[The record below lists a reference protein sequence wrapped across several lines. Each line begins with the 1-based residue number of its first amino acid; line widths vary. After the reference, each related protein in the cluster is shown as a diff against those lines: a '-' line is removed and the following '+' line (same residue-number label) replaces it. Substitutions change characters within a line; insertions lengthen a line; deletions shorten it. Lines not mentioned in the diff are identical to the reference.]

1 MGKKTL
7 IQIILFIF
15 LIVITF
21 LVFKVYYNIEN
32 SDTLLNKENQI
43 EKNKEIKEIKKDEK
57 NLIQNISYTANN
69 NKGDIYLLLAEI
81 GEIYLDNPDL
91 MFLTKVDGKITLKD
105 GEIITVNSDFAN
117 FNTKTFET
125 TFINNVIVKKSDEVV
140 TGSELYL
147 VLEEKENIAEESN
160 QKDKNLIRVSRNV
173 FYTKP
178 GYTLSADILEIDLIT
193 KDIKIYMSDKYKKV
207 IATTEIE

>member
-7 IQIILFIF
+7 IQIILLIF

-21 LVFKVYYNIEN
+21 LFFKVYYSSN
-32 SDTLLNKENQI
+32 SDTSLNKENLI
-43 EKNKEIKEIKKDEK
+43 EKNKEIKEVKRDEK

-69 NKGDIYLLLAEI
+69 NKGDIYLLLAET

-140 TGSELYL
+140 TGAELYL
-147 VLEEKENIAEESN
+147 VLEEKVNRALKPN
-160 QKDKNLIRVSRNV
+160 QGDKNLIRVSRNV

-193 KDIKIYMSDKYKKV
+193 KNIKIYMTDKYKKV
-207 IATTEIE
+207 IATTQIK

>member
-7 IQIILFIF
+7 IQIILLIF

-21 LVFKVYYNIEN
+21 LFFKVYYNSN
-32 SDTLLNKENQI
+32 SDTSLNKENLT
-43 EKNKEIKEIKKDEK
+43 EKNEEIKEVKKDEK

-69 NKGDIYLLLAEI
+69 NKGDIYLLLAET

-140 TGSELYL
+140 TGAELYL
-147 VLEEKENIAEESN
+147 VLEEKVNKALKSN
-160 QKDKNLIRVSRNV
+160 QEDKNLIRVSRNV

-193 KDIKIYMSDKYKKV
+193 KNIKIYMTDKYKKV
-207 IATTEIE
+207 IATTQIK

>member
-7 IQIILFIF
+7 IQIILLIF

-21 LVFKVYYNIEN
+21 LFFKFYYISN
-32 SDTLLNKENQI
+32 SDTSLNKENLI
-43 EKNKEIKEIKKDEK
+43 EKNKEIKEVKRDEK

-69 NKGDIYLLLAEI
+69 NKGDIYLLLAET

-140 TGSELYL
+140 TGAELYL
-147 VLEEKENIAEESN
+147 VLEEKVNRALKPN
-160 QKDKNLIRVSRNV
+160 QGDKNLIRVSRNV

-193 KDIKIYMSDKYKKV
+193 KDIKIYMTDKYEKV
-207 IATTEIE
+207 IATTEIN

>member
-21 LVFKVYYNIEN
+21 LIFKIYYNIEN
-32 SDTLLNKENQI
+32 SDTSLNKKNQI

-178 GYTLSADILEIDLIT
+178 GYTLSADILEIDLTT

>member
-7 IQIILFIF
+7 IQIILLIF

-21 LVFKVYYNIEN
+21 LFFKVYYNSN
-32 SDTLLNKENQI
+32 SDTSLNKENLT
-43 EKNKEIKEIKKDEK
+43 EKNKEIKEVKKDEK

-69 NKGDIYLLLAEI
+69 NKGDIYLLLAET

-140 TGSELYL
+140 TGAELYL
-147 VLEEKENIAEESN
+147 VLEEKVNKSLKSN
-160 QKDKNLIRVSRNV
+160 QEDKNLIRVSRNV

-193 KDIKIYMSDKYKKV
+193 KNIKIYMTDKYKKV
-207 IATTEIE
+207 IATTQIK

>member
-7 IQIILFIF
+7 IQIILLIF
-15 LIVITF
+15 LILITF
-21 LVFKVYYNIEN
+21 LFFKVYYNSN
-32 SDTLLNKENQI
+32 SDTSFNKENLT
-43 EKNKEIKEIKKDEK
+43 EKNKETKEVKKDEK

-69 NKGDIYLLLAEI
+69 NKGDVYLLLAET

-140 TGSELYL
+140 TGAELYL
-147 VLEEKENIAEESN
+147 VLEEKVNKALKSN
-160 QKDKNLIRVSRNV
+160 QEDKNLIRVTRNV

-193 KDIKIYMSDKYKKV
+193 KNIKIYMTDKYKKV
-207 IATTEIE
+207 IATTQIK

>member
-7 IQIILFIF
+7 IQIILLIF
-15 LIVITF
+15 LILITILF
-21 LVFKVYYNIEN
+21 FKVYYNSN
-32 SDTLLNKENQI
+32 SDTSLNKENLT
-43 EKNKEIKEIKKDEK
+43 ERNKEIKEVKKDEK

-69 NKGDIYLLLAEI
+69 NKGDVYLLLAET

-140 TGSELYL
+140 TGAELYL
-147 VLEEKENIAEESN
+147 VLEEKVNKALKSN
-160 QKDKNLIRVSRNV
+160 QEDKNLIRVSRNV

-193 KDIKIYMSDKYKKV
+193 KNIKIYMMDKYKKV
-207 IATTEIE
+207 IATTQIK

>member
-7 IQIILFIF
+7 IQIILLIF

-21 LVFKVYYNIEN
+21 LFFKVYYNSN
-32 SDTLLNKENQI
+32 SDTSLNKENLTK
-43 EKNKEIKEIKKDEK
+43 KNKEIKEVKKDEK

-69 NKGDIYLLLAEI
+69 NKGDIYLLLAET

-140 TGSELYL
+140 TGAELYL
-147 VLEEKENIAEESN
+147 VLEEKVNKALKSN
-160 QKDKNLIRVSRNV
+160 QEDKNLIRVSRNV

-193 KDIKIYMSDKYKKV
+193 KNIKIYMTDKYKKV
-207 IATTEIE
+207 IATTQIK

>member
-7 IQIILFIF
+7 IQIILLIF
-15 LIVITF
+15 LIVVTF
-21 LVFKVYYNIEN
+21 LFFKIYYNSD
-32 SDTLLNKENQI
+32 SDTSLNKENLI
-43 EKNKEIKEIKKDEK
+43 EKNKEIKEVKKDEK

-69 NKGDIYLLLAEI
+69 NKGDIYLLLAET

-140 TGSELYL
+140 TGAELYL
-147 VLEEKENIAEESN
+147 VLEEKVNKALKSN
-160 QKDKNLIRVSRNV
+160 QEDKNLIRVSRNV

-193 KDIKIYMSDKYKKV
+193 KNIKIYMTDKYKKV
-207 IATTEIE
+207 IATTQIK

>member
-7 IQIILFIF
+7 IQIILLIF

-21 LVFKVYYNIEN
+21 LFFKVYYNSN
-32 SDTLLNKENQI
+32 SDTSLNKENLTK
-43 EKNKEIKEIKKDEK
+43 KNKEIKEVKKDEK

-69 NKGDIYLLLAEI
+69 NKGDIYLLLAET

-140 TGSELYL
+140 TGAELYL
-147 VLEEKENIAEESN
+147 VLEEKENKALKSN
-160 QKDKNLIRVSRNV
+160 QEDKNLIRVSRNV

-193 KDIKIYMSDKYKKV
+193 KNIKIYMTDKYKKV
-207 IATTEIE
+207 IATTQIK

>member
-7 IQIILFIF
+7 IQIILLIF
-15 LIVITF
+15 LIVVTF
-21 LVFKVYYNIEN
+21 LFFKIYYNSD
-32 SDTLLNKENQI
+32 SDTSLNKENLI
-43 EKNKEIKEIKKDEK
+43 EKNKEIKEVKKDEK

-69 NKGDIYLLLAEI
+69 NKGDVYLLLAES

-140 TGSELYL
+140 TGAELYL
-147 VLEEKENIAEESN
+147 VLEEKGNKAVKSN
-160 QKDKNLIRVSRNV
+160 PEDKNLIRVSRNV

-178 GYTLSADILEIDLIT
+178 GNTLSADILEIDLIT
-193 KDIKIYMSDKYKKV
+193 KNIKIYMTDKYKKV
-207 IATTEIE
+207 IATTQIK

>member
-7 IQIILFIF
+7 IQIILLIF
-15 LIVITF
+15 LILITF
-21 LVFKVYYNIEN
+21 LFFKVYYNSN
-32 SDTLLNKENQI
+32 SDTSFNKENLT
-43 EKNKEIKEIKKDEK
+43 EKNKETKEVKKDEK

-69 NKGDIYLLLAEI
+69 NKGDVYLLLAET

-140 TGSELYL
+140 TGAELYL
-147 VLEEKENIAEESN
+147 VLEEKVDKALKSN
-160 QKDKNLIRVSRNV
+160 QEDKNLIRVSRNV

-193 KDIKIYMSDKYKKV
+193 KNIKIYMTDKYKKV
-207 IATTEIE
+207 IATTQIK

>member
-7 IQIILFIF
+7 IQIILLIF

-21 LVFKVYYNIEN
+21 LFFKVYYSSN
-32 SDTLLNKENQI
+32 SDTSLNKENLI
-43 EKNKEIKEIKKDEK
+43 EKNKEIKEVKRDEK

-69 NKGDIYLLLAEI
+69 NKGDIYLLLAET

-140 TGSELYL
+140 TGAELYL
-147 VLEEKENIAEESN
+147 VLEEKVNKALKSN
-160 QKDKNLIRVSRNV
+160 QEDKNLIRVSRNV

-193 KDIKIYMSDKYKKV
+193 KNIKIYMTDKYKKV
-207 IATTEIE
+207 IATTQIK

>member
-1 MGKKTL
+1 MAKKTL
-7 IQIILFIF
+7 IQIILLIF

-21 LVFKVYYNIEN
+21 LFFKVYYNSN
-32 SDTLLNKENQI
+32 SDTSLNKENLTK
-43 EKNKEIKEIKKDEK
+43 KNKEIKEVKKDEK

-69 NKGDIYLLLAEI
+69 NKGDIYLLLAET

-125 TFINNVIVKKSDEVV
+125 TFINNVIVKKSDEVI
-140 TGSELYL
+140 TGAELYL
-147 VLEEKENIAEESN
+147 VLEEKVNKALKSN
-160 QKDKNLIRVSRNV
+160 QEDKNLIRVSRNV

-193 KDIKIYMSDKYKKV
+193 KNIKIYMTDKYKKV
-207 IATTEIE
+207 IATTQIK

>member
-15 LIVITF
+15 LIIITF
-21 LVFKVYYNIEN
+21 LFFKVYYNSEN
-32 SDTLLNKENQI
+32 SNASLNKENLN
-43 EKNKEIKEIKKDEK
+43 EKNKEIKAVKKDEK
-57 NLIQNISYTANN
+57 NLINNISYTANN
-69 NKGDIYLLLAEI
+69 NKGDIYLLLAEL

-91 MFLTKVDGKITLKD
+91 MFLTKVDGKITLND

-140 TGSELYL
+140 TGAELYL
-147 VLEEKENIAEESN
+147 VLEEKENIAENSKHEDN
-160 QKDKNLIRVSRNV
+160 NLIRVSRNV

-193 KDIKIYMSDKYKKV
+193 KDIKIYMTDKYEKV
-207 IATTEIE
+207 IATTEIN

>member
-7 IQIILFIF
+7 IQIILLIF
-15 LIVITF
+15 LILITF
-21 LVFKVYYNIEN
+21 LFFKVYYNSN
-32 SDTLLNKENQI
+32 SDTSFNKENLT
-43 EKNKEIKEIKKDEK
+43 EKNKEIKEVKKDEK

-69 NKGDIYLLLAEI
+69 NKGDVYLLLAET

-140 TGSELYL
+140 TGAELYL
-147 VLEEKENIAEESN
+147 VLEEKVNKALKSN
-160 QKDKNLIRVSRNV
+160 QEDKNLIRVSRNV

-193 KDIKIYMSDKYKKV
+193 KNIKIYMMDKYKKV
-207 IATTEIE
+207 IATTQIK

>member
-7 IQIILFIF
+7 IQIILLIF

-21 LVFKVYYNIEN
+21 LFFKVYYSSN
-32 SDTLLNKENQI
+32 SDTSLNKENLI
-43 EKNKEIKEIKKDEK
+43 EKNKEIKEVKRDEK

-69 NKGDIYLLLAEI
+69 NKGDIYLLLAET

-140 TGSELYL
+140 TGAELYL
-147 VLEEKENIAEESN
+147 VLEEKVNKALKSN
-160 QKDKNLIRVSRNV
+160 QEDKNLIRVSRNV

-193 KDIKIYMSDKYKKV
+193 KNIKIYMTDKYKKV
-207 IATTEIE
+207 IATTQTK

>member
-207 IATTEIE
+207 IATTEIK

>member
-1 MGKKTL
+1 MAKKTL
-7 IQIILFIF
+7 IQIILLIF

-21 LVFKVYYNIEN
+21 LFFKVYYNSN
-32 SDTLLNKENQI
+32 SDTSLNKENLT
-43 EKNKEIKEIKKDEK
+43 EKNKEIKEVKKDEK

-69 NKGDIYLLLAEI
+69 NKGDIYLLLAET

-125 TFINNVIVKKSDEVV
+125 TFINNVIVKKSDEVI
-140 TGSELYL
+140 TGAELYL
-147 VLEEKENIAEESN
+147 VLEEKVNKALKSN
-160 QKDKNLIRVSRNV
+160 QEDKNLIRVSRNV

-193 KDIKIYMSDKYKKV
+193 KNIKIYMTDKYKKV
-207 IATTEIE
+207 IATTQIK

>member
-21 LVFKVYYNIEN
+21 LIFKIYYNIEN
-32 SDTLLNKENQI
+32 SDTSLNKKNQI

-125 TFINNVIVKKSDEVV
+125 TFINNVIVKKSDEIV

-147 VLEEKENIAEESN
+147 VLEEKENIAEKSN
-160 QKDKNLIRVSRNV
+160 QKDKNLIRVSQNV

-178 GYTLSADILEIDLIT
+178 GYTLSADILEIDLTT

>member
-7 IQIILFIF
+7 IQIILLIF
-15 LIVITF
+15 LILITF
-21 LVFKVYYNIEN
+21 LFFKVYYNSN
-32 SDTLLNKENQI
+32 SDTSFNKENLT
-43 EKNKEIKEIKKDEK
+43 EKNKETKEVKKDEK

-69 NKGDIYLLLAEI
+69 NKGDVYLLLAET

-140 TGSELYL
+140 TGAELYL
-147 VLEEKENIAEESN
+147 VLEEKVNKALKSN
-160 QKDKNLIRVSRNV
+160 QEDKNLIRVSRNV

-193 KDIKIYMSDKYKKV
+193 KNIKIYMTDKYKKV
-207 IATTEIE
+207 IATTQIK

>member
-7 IQIILFIF
+7 IQIILLIF

-21 LVFKVYYNIEN
+21 LFFKVYYNSN
-32 SDTLLNKENQI
+32 SDISLNKENLTG
-43 EKNKEIKEIKKDEK
+43 KNSEIKEVKKDEK

-69 NKGDIYLLLAEI
+69 NKGDIYLLLAET

-140 TGSELYL
+140 TGAELYL
-147 VLEEKENIAEESN
+147 VLEEKVNKALKSKQE
-160 QKDKNLIRVSRNV
+160 DKNLIRVSRNV

-193 KDIKIYMSDKYKKV
+193 KNIKIYMTDKYKKV
-207 IATTEIE
+207 IATTQIK

>member
-7 IQIILFIF
+7 IQIILLIF

-21 LVFKVYYNIEN
+21 LFFKVYYNSN
-32 SDTLLNKENQI
+32 SDTSLNKENLT
-43 EKNKEIKEIKKDEK
+43 EKNKEIKEVKKDEK

-69 NKGDIYLLLAEI
+69 NKGDVYLLLAET

-140 TGSELYL
+140 TGAELYL
-147 VLEEKENIAEESN
+147 VLEEKVNKALKSN
-160 QKDKNLIRVSRNV
+160 QEDKNLIRVSRNV

-193 KDIKIYMSDKYKKV
+193 KNIKIYMTDKYKKV
-207 IATTEIE
+207 IATTQIK

>member
-7 IQIILFIF
+7 IQIILLIF
-15 LIVITF
+15 LILITILF
-21 LVFKVYYNIEN
+21 FKVYYNSN
-32 SDTLLNKENQI
+32 SDTSFNKETLT
-43 EKNKEIKEIKKDEK
+43 EKNKETKEVKKDEK

-69 NKGDIYLLLAEI
+69 NKGDVYLLLAET

-125 TFINNVIVKKSDEVV
+125 TFINNVIVKKIDEVV
-140 TGSELYL
+140 TGAELYL
-147 VLEEKENIAEESN
+147 VLEEKVNKALKSN
-160 QKDKNLIRVSRNV
+160 QEDKNLIRVSRNV

-193 KDIKIYMSDKYKKV
+193 KNIKIYMMDKYKKV
-207 IATTEIE
+207 IATTQIK

>member
-7 IQIILFIF
+7 IQIILLIF

-21 LVFKVYYNIEN
+21 LFFKVYYSSN
-32 SDTLLNKENQI
+32 SDTSLNKENLI
-43 EKNKEIKEIKKDEK
+43 EKNKEIKEVKRDEK

-69 NKGDIYLLLAEI
+69 NKGDIYLLLAET

-125 TFINNVIVKKSDEVV
+125 TFINNVIVKKSDEVI
-140 TGSELYL
+140 TGAELYL
-147 VLEEKENIAEESN
+147 VLEEKVNKALKSIQE
-160 QKDKNLIRVSRNV
+160 DKNLIRVSRNV
-173 FYTKP
+173 LYTKP

-193 KDIKIYMSDKYKKV
+193 KNIKIYMTDKYKKV
-207 IATTEIE
+207 IATTQIK

>member
-21 LVFKVYYNIEN
+21 LFFKVYYNTENSETSLSKENIIEN
-32 SDTLLNKENQI
+32 
-43 EKNKEIKEIKKDEK
+43 NKEIKEVKKDEK

-69 NKGDIYLLLAEI
+69 NRGDVYLLLAEI

-140 TGSELYL
+140 TGAELYL
-147 VLEEKENIAEESN
+147 VLEEKENKALKSN
-160 QKDKNLIRVSRNV
+160 QEDKNLIRVSRNV

-193 KDIKIYMSDKYKKV
+193 KNIKIYMTDKYKKV
-207 IATTEIE
+207 IATTQIK

>member
-57 NLIQNISYTANN
+57 NLIQNISYTGNN
-69 NKGDIYLLLAEI
+69 NKGDVYLLLAEI

-125 TFINNVIVKKSDEVV
+125 TFINNVIVKKRDEVV
-140 TGSELYL
+140 TGAELYL
-147 VLEEKENIAEESN
+147 VLEEKVNKALKSN
-160 QKDKNLIRVSRNV
+160 QEDKNLIRVSRNV

-207 IATTEIE
+207 IATTEIK

>member
-1 MGKKTL
+1 MGKKTI
-7 IQIILFIF
+7 IQIILLIF

-21 LVFKVYYNIEN
+21 LFFKVYYNSN
-32 SDTLLNKENQI
+32 SGTSLNKENLT
-43 EKNKEIKEIKKDEK
+43 EKNKEIKEVKKDEK

-69 NKGDIYLLLAEI
+69 NKGDIYLLLADT

-140 TGSELYL
+140 TGAELYL
-147 VLEEKENIAEESN
+147 VLEEKVNKALKSN
-160 QKDKNLIRVSRNV
+160 REDKNLIRVSRNV

-193 KDIKIYMSDKYKKV
+193 KNIKIYMTDKYKKV
-207 IATTEIE
+207 IATTQIK

>member
-7 IQIILFIF
+7 IQIILLIF
-15 LIVITF
+15 LILITF
-21 LVFKVYYNIEN
+21 LFFKVYYNSN
-32 SDTLLNKENQI
+32 SDTSLNKENLT
-43 EKNKEIKEIKKDEK
+43 EKNKEIKEVKKDEK

-69 NKGDIYLLLAEI
+69 NKGDIYLLLAET

-125 TFINNVIVKKSDEVV
+125 TFINNVIVKKIDEVV
-140 TGSELYL
+140 TGAELYL
-147 VLEEKENIAEESN
+147 VLEEKVDKTLKSN
-160 QKDKNLIRVSRNV
+160 QQDKNLIRVSRNV

-193 KDIKIYMSDKYKKV
+193 KNIKIYMTDKYKKV
-207 IATTEIE
+207 IATTQIK

>member
-7 IQIILFIF
+7 IQIILLIF

-21 LVFKVYYNIEN
+21 LFFKVYYSSD
-32 SDTLLNKENQI
+32 SDTSFNKENLI
-43 EKNKEIKEIKKDEK
+43 EKNKEIKEVKRDEK

-69 NKGDIYLLLAEI
+69 NKGDVYLLLAET

-140 TGSELYL
+140 TGAELYL
-147 VLEEKENIAEESN
+147 VLEEKVNKALKSN
-160 QKDKNLIRVSRNV
+160 QEDKNLIRVSRNV

-193 KDIKIYMSDKYKKV
+193 KNIKIYMTDKYKKV
-207 IATTEIE
+207 IATTQIK

>member
-21 LVFKVYYNIEN
+21 LVFKIYYNIEN
-32 SDTLLNKENQI
+32 SDTSLNKKNQI

-147 VLEEKENIAEESN
+147 VLEEKENMAKVSN
-160 QKDKNLIRVSRNV
+160 QNDKNLIRVSRNV

>member
-7 IQIILFIF
+7 IQIILLIF
-15 LIVITF
+15 LILITF
-21 LVFKVYYNIEN
+21 LFFKVYYNSN
-32 SDTLLNKENQI
+32 SDTSFNKENLT
-43 EKNKEIKEIKKDEK
+43 EKNKETKEVKKDEK

-69 NKGDIYLLLAEI
+69 NKGDIYLLLAET

-140 TGSELYL
+140 TGAELYL
-147 VLEEKENIAEESN
+147 VLEEKVNKALKSN
-160 QKDKNLIRVSRNV
+160 QEDKNLIRVSRNV

-193 KDIKIYMSDKYKKV
+193 KNIKIYMTDKYKKV
-207 IATTEIE
+207 IATTQIK

>member
-7 IQIILFIF
+7 IQTILLIF

-21 LVFKVYYNIEN
+21 LFFKVYYNSN
-32 SDTLLNKENQI
+32 SDTSLNKENLT
-43 EKNKEIKEIKKDEK
+43 EKNKEIKEVKKDEK

-69 NKGDIYLLLAEI
+69 NKGDIYLLLAES

-140 TGSELYL
+140 TGAELYL
-147 VLEEKENIAEESN
+147 VLEEKVNKALKSN
-160 QKDKNLIRVSRNV
+160 QEDKNLIRVSRNV

-193 KDIKIYMSDKYKKV
+193 KNIKIYMTDKYKKV
-207 IATTEIE
+207 IATTQIK

>member
-7 IQIILFIF
+7 IQIILLIF
-15 LIVITF
+15 LILITF
-21 LVFKVYYNIEN
+21 LFFKVYYNSN
-32 SDTLLNKENQI
+32 SDTSLNKENLT
-43 EKNKEIKEIKKDEK
+43 ERNKEIKEVKKDEK

-69 NKGDIYLLLAEI
+69 NKGDVYLLLAET

-140 TGSELYL
+140 TGAELYL
-147 VLEEKENIAEESN
+147 VLEEKVNKALKSN
-160 QKDKNLIRVSRNV
+160 QEDKNLIRVSRNV

-193 KDIKIYMSDKYKKV
+193 KNIKIYMTDKYKKV
-207 IATTEIE
+207 IATTQIK

>member
-7 IQIILFIF
+7 IQIILLIF

-21 LVFKVYYNIEN
+21 LFFKVYYNSN
-32 SDTLLNKENQI
+32 SDTSFNKENLT
-43 EKNKEIKEIKKDEK
+43 EKNKETKEVKKDEK

-69 NKGDIYLLLAEI
+69 NKGDVYLLLAET

-140 TGSELYL
+140 TGAELYL
-147 VLEEKENIAEESN
+147 VLEEKVNKALKSN
-160 QKDKNLIRVSRNV
+160 QEDKNLIRVTRNV

-193 KDIKIYMSDKYKKV
+193 KNIKIYMTDKYKKV
-207 IATTEIE
+207 IATTQIK

>member
-7 IQIILFIF
+7 IQIILLIF
-15 LIVITF
+15 LILITF
-21 LVFKVYYNIEN
+21 LFFKVYYNSN
-32 SDTLLNKENQI
+32 SDTSLNKENLTK
-43 EKNKEIKEIKKDEK
+43 KNKEIKEVKKDEK

-69 NKGDIYLLLAEI
+69 NKGDIYLLLAET

-140 TGSELYL
+140 TGAELYL
-147 VLEEKENIAEESN
+147 VLEEKVNKALKSN
-160 QKDKNLIRVSRNV
+160 QEDKNLIRVSRNV

-207 IATTEIE
+207 IATTEIK